1 MPDIDIRRAHGLGLE
16 GARAAAERMAAH
28 LAARFDLKGT
38 WRGNVLHFERPGVTG
53 SLHVGPEDVHLSVAL
68 GFLLRAMKGS
78 IESAIVREMDG
89 LFPTRAG
96 GAGDRGKPP
105 RSTT

>member
-16 GARAAAERMAAH
+16 GARAAADR
-28 LAARFDLKGT
+28 LAADLATRFGLRGE
-38 WRGNVLHFERPGVTG
+38 WRGNVLHFERPGLDG
-53 SLHVGPEDVHLSVAL
+53 SLHVGAEDVHLSVAL

-78 IESAIVREMDG
+78 IESAVVREMET

-96 GAGDRGKPP
+96 GASGRASPP
-105 RSTT
+105 RNRT